1 MKINKI
7 KFLGAMFFITLLMD
21 VVPSFGFIRIGA
33 ISITNMH
40 IPVILTSIVLGPLE
54 GMLVGALFGI
64 ISLARAVSRQSTVL
78 DMLLQNPLISVL
90 PRLCL
95 PLVSGYFYR
104 LISKVLPRKN
114 YEFIRLTAT
123 SIVGASTNCLMVMG
137 ALYLV
142 NSQELM
148 DIFALSHVS
157 QLPTALLKALGPN
170 MAVES
175 LFCALACIL
184 VMSALKKYCAG
195 QESSH
200 CV

>member
-7 KFLGAMFFITLLMD
+7 KFLGAVIFITILMD
-21 VVPSFGFIRIGA
+21 VVPSFGFIQVGA

-54 GMLVGALFGI
+54 GMLVGAVFGI
-64 ISLARAVSRQSTVL
+64 VSLARAVSRQSTVL
-78 DMLLQNPLISVL
+78 DMLLQNPFISVL

-104 LISKVLPRKN
+104 LCLKILPWDCHVL
-114 YEFIRLTAT
+114 RLAAT
-123 SIVGASTNCLMVMG
+123 SIVGAATNCFLVMG

-142 NSQELM
+142 YPQELVE
-148 DIFALSHVS
+148 IFGLAHAS
-157 QLPTALLKALGPN
+157 QLPAALLRALGPN
-170 MAVES
+170 VAVES

-184 VMSALKKYCAG
+184 AVWGLQKYSEK
-195 QESSH
+195 QKQS
-200 CV
+200 